1 MTEAPV
7 PDSMLENN
15 DCEQNYSFYA
25 YVYVRDDTSGNTKH
39 KITIHVKARSKPE
52 IPGDI
57 VGGRDYITGVSMKK
71 PIGRKIW
78 TISEGKEKVEYKLK
92 GEV

>member
-1 MTEAPV
+1 M
-7 PDSMLENN
+7 D
-15 DCEQNYSFYA
+15 
-25 YVYVRDDTSGNTKH
+25 
-39 KITIHVKARSKPE
+39 I
-52 IPGDI
+52 GDI